1 MKIIQKQYTITGTGV
16 SYYYINPPQKN
27 MKCISA
33 TNADWSTCSTII
45 KGISMSGESVII
57 FTERNLASSDKLILN
72 TFWMK
77 N

>member
-1 MKIIQKQYTITGTGV
+1 
-16 SYYYINPPQKN
+16 

-33 TNADWSTCSTII
+33 TNADWNTCNVII
-45 KGISMSGESVII
+45 KGISMAGKSVII
-57 FTERNLASSDKLILN
+57 FTERNLTSSDKLVLN